1 MYYWL
6 LLHTIVRES
15 VCNRVA
21 KTPEKLDG
29 KDFFLYTL
37 NNSVLF
43 LITKVIYIQREKF
56 SEIQKSTQTHKLS
69 TISSPRD
76 NNDNILAFCLLI
88 FFMYLFNY
96 LTE

>member
-1 MYYWL
+1 MHYQL
-6 LLHTIVRES
+6 LLHTVMRES

-21 KTPEKLDG
+21 KTVEKLDG
-29 KDFFLYTL
+29 KDIFYAL

-43 LITKVIYIQREKF
+43 LITKVIYIQSGKF

-76 NNDNILAFCLLI
+76 NTANILAF
-88 FFMYLFNY
+88 
-96 LTE
+96 